1 MARQIRVRD
10 ANGKVISK
18 AKPKKAT
25 AKKVVA
31 KRAQATGAWMA
42 GNATLKG
49 EAKVSAK
56 ALKGHATKLAFEV
69 SPARYLGIE
78 KGKKPVRLSQLVA
91 DGLPTRTAEY
101 LAGNLEFPVSEFT
114 TKYVHIPKQTMA
126 RRKNAGKL
134 NVDESDRVAR
144 FARLLKHTTDM
155 MDGDHDAAIRWLK
168 TPQILLENQTPLEY
182 ARTESGAA
190 EVQQLIGRIE
200 AGVYS

>member
-1 MARQIRVRD
+1 MTRPIRVRD
-10 ANGKVISK
+10 GSGKVISK
-18 AKPKKAT
+18 AKPKKAP

-49 EAKVSAK
+49 EVKVSAK
-56 ALKGHATKLAFEV
+56 ALKDHATQLAFEA
-69 SPARYLGIE
+69 SPARYLGIK
-78 KGKKPVRLSQLVA
+78 KGKKPIRISQLVA
-91 DGLPTRTAEY
+91 DGLPTKTAEY
-101 LAGNLEFPVSEFT
+101 LAGNLEIPVSEFT
-114 TKYVHIPKQTMA
+114 AKYVHIPKQTMA
-126 RRKNAGKL
+126 RRKKARKL
-134 NVDESDRVAR
+134 NVDESDRLAR

-155 MDGDHDAAIRWLK
+155 MEGDHDAAIRWLK
-168 TPQILLENQTPLEY
+168 TPQILLEDKTPLEY